1 MKIKTGDNVAVIYG
15 KDRGKTGKVIQ
26 MLTDKAT
33 GKKKVVVEGV
43 NVLKK
48 HLRAR
53 GGEKG
58 RTIELPA
65 PMDVSNVML
74 IDEKTNRPT
83 RVGFTGAG
91 KNKQRVAKTSN
102 TELA

>member
-1 MKIKTGDNVAVIYG
+1 MKIKTGDNVAVIHG

-26 MLTDKAT
+26 LLTDKAT

-48 HLRAR
+48 HLRAG

-74 IDEKTNRPT
+74 VDSKTNRPT
-83 RVGFTGAG
+83 RVGFAGTG
-91 KNKQRVAKTSN
+91 KTKQRVAKTSN
-102 TELA
+102 TEIA